1 MKQLNT
7 KQKTAVGFVAAI
19 VSAAVY
25 ILGGIFGWWPSVIK
39 PDEPAAKDPAV
50 AAVEKVLPDV
60 KEEVKANAPE
70 KKAVKKTAKKAQKKA
85 EAKK

>member
-1 MKQLNT
+1 MKQLNG

-39 PDEPAAKDPAV
+39 PDEPKAKDPV
-50 AAVEKVLPDV
+50 VEAVEKVLPDV
-60 KEEVKANAPE
+60 KEEVKADAPK
-70 KKAVKKTAKKAQKKA
+70 KKAVKKTAKKSQAKA